1 MEQASRKRTRAP
13 LHPGVILKYDYLEPL
28 FINNSKLAELL
39 GVSRVT
45 VSKIVNE
52 RGPVTSNLALR
63 LSRTFNTTPD
73 LWLNLQMEYD
83 LWHAEN
89 DSKEWMKAAVIDD
102 SVTGSR
108 Q

>member
-1 MEQASRKRTRAP
+1 MSRKRKRP
-13 LHPGVILKYDYLEPL
+13 PIHPGVILKHDYLEPL
-28 FINNSKLAELL
+28 SIRVNTLAEHL

-52 RGPVTSNLALR
+52 RAPVTANIALR

-73 LWLNLQMEYD
+73 LWLNLQMKYD

-89 DSKEWMKAAVIDD
+89 DSTEWAKAKPIHFDQPSQVPL
-102 SVTGSR
+102 
-108 Q
+108 